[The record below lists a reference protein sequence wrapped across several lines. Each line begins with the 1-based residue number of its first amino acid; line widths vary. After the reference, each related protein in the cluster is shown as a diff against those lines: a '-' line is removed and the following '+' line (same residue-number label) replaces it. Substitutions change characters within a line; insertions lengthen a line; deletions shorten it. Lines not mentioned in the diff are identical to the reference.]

1 MLKVYNHTAR
11 YINQSGK
18 RNGSFAMYLPD
29 WHGDIFEFLDAKKN
43 HGGEEERAR
52 DLFYALWVSDLFMKR
67 VESNGMWSL
76 MCPDRCRNLNDVYGE
91 EFEKLYTEYE
101 SKGMYIRQLKAQEL
115 WSHILGTQIETGL
128 LICFIKTMQQKVKS
142 KKFRNHKE

>member
-1 MLKVYNHTAR
+1 
-11 YINQSGK
+11 
-18 RNGSFAMYLPD
+18 
-29 WHGDIFEFLDAKKN
+29 
-43 HGGEEERAR
+43 
-52 DLFYALWVSDLFMKR
+52 MKR

-115 WSHILGTQIETGL
+115 WSHILELKLKLELLTCFTKTRVTKSQI
-128 LICFIKTMQQKVKS
+128 
-142 KKFRNHKE
+142 KKI